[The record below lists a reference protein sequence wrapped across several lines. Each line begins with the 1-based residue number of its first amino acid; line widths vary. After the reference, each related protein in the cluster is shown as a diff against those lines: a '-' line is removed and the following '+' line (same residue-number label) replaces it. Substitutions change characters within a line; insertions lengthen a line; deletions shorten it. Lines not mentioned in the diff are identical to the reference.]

1 MHAFGEVVI
10 GCVDLPGLGLDVA
23 RPAYSPVARADRE
36 PRSMPGFSAPRL
48 PAVIAVMSLL
58 LVAPGMALAH
68 GVQSP
73 EQSWMMAW
81 PVSLDA
87 FIGLVAA
94 AVLYMR
100 GIKALRDKS
109 LSTHRTRHW
118 AFYGGLTAIFL
129 ALVTPLDVVSEHVL
143 AMHQVQH
150 LLLRGVAPM
159 LLMLAVPAGPLV
171 AGMPEVIRRWCLM
184 PLMTQRAIRGA
195 LGLLSHPV
203 ICTLLYAGTL
213 YLWQVPVVHEAALLN
228 RALHYLMH
236 ISMMASGLLFFWRV
250 FDTRPAP
257 WGTAFPSR
265 LVMLGAAM
273 FANIPLGA
281 IITLKEGVTYA
292 AYDELGRWWGLT
304 PMKDEL
310 LGGLVIWI
318 LGSMMGLFAMLWLL
332 ALWGRV
338 EARQDTRR
346 RQGFRPQRNAAGY
359 AGSGAAERA
368 ERRRLGWS
376 LAIVPLTV
384 VAAMVLLALW
394 LSMAGKSTLQ

>member
-1 MHAFGEVVI
+1 MQAFGEVVI
-10 GCVDLPGLGLDVA
+10 DCVDLPGLGRDVPW
-23 RPAYSPVARADRE
+23 PAYSPAARADRE
-36 PRSMPGFSAPRL
+36 PMLTPRFSAPRL
-48 PAVIAVMSLL
+48 RAVIAVMSLL
-58 LVAPGMALAH
+58 FVAPGIALAH
-68 GVQSP
+68 GAQSP
-73 EQSWMMAW
+73 EQSWMTAW
-81 PVSLDA
+81 PVSPDA
-87 FIGLVAA
+87 VIGLLAA

-118 AFYGGLTAIFL
+118 AFYSGLIAIFL
-129 ALVTPLDVVSEHVL
+129 ALVTPLDVISEHVF

-159 LLMLAVPAGPLV
+159 LLMLAVPSGPLI
-171 AGMPEVIRRWCLM
+171 AGMPGVIRRWCLM

-195 LGLLSHPV
+195 LRLLSHPV

-213 YLWQVPVVHEAALLN
+213 YMWQIPVVHEAALLN
-228 RALHYLMH
+228 RAWHYLMH
-236 ISMMASGLLFFWRV
+236 LSMMASGLLFFWRV

-257 WGTAFPSR
+257 WGTSFPSR

-281 IITLKEGVTYA
+281 FITLKDGVSYTV
-292 AYDELGRWWGLT
+292 YDELGRWWGLT

-346 RQGFRPQRNAAGY
+346 RQGFRPQRDAAGDV
-359 AGSGAAERA
+359 GSGAVERA
-368 ERRRLGWS
+368 ARRRLGWS
-376 LAIVPLTV
+376 LAIVPMTV
-384 VAAMVLLALW
+384 VAAMVVLAFW
-394 LSMAGKSTLQ
+394 ISMAGKSTLQ